1 MCRKMIYVISVT
13 TYYCHFTTCT
23 VWLYAIW
30 LCSECWYRSIIVIVV
45 ICASMSSPG
54 ILEPFPSNCR
64 REGAL
69 CRAMEV
75 EAEYV
80 LKLAMHKVPNPLRR
94 ISLEISS
101 MHAYYMYVYICICDI
116 LYIYIYTYIYIYIY
130 IYIFKFSLCLCLGPW
145 YLVVTVV
152 CIHHASARRHIQPG
166 RTRSDPCRA
175 ASPRG
180 RALVISPN
188 GWGNSPLNLG
198 IWFLADRSTLRYL
211 YM

>member
-1 MCRKMIYVISVT
+1 MLISK
-13 TYYCHFTTCT
+13 YYCHCC
-23 VWLYAIW
+23 Y
-30 LCSECWYRSIIVIVV
+30 LC
-45 ICASMSSPG
+45 
-54 ILEPFPSNCR
+54 F
-64 REGAL
+64 
-69 CRAMEV
+69 
-75 EAEYV
+75 YV
-80 LKLAMHKVPNPLRR
+80 LARHPWAVPQQLPKGRR
-94 ISLEISS
+94 SMPCHGSRSRICLEIGNAQGTQPIAQDTSRDIIYACIL
-101 MHAYYMYVYICICDI
+101 HVCIYLYMWY
-116 LYIYIYTYIYIYIY
+116 LIYIHIYIYIY